1 MDVRYYDDLQGGVL
15 ESFGRMFKS
24 NVKLYVYPQRDER
37 SGKTLTLDDVEAAG
51 PLRHL
56 KTFLT
61 ETGRLEPIH
70 NFNAGYL
77 EIRADAV
84 RAQIE
89 SGDVTW
95 ESAVPAAVARTIK
108 RDGLFGYRAPS

>member
-1 MDVRYYDDLQGGVL
+1 MLADYLAQHTTKPIAIALGLPTLADIMDVRYYDDLQGGVL

-37 SGKTLTLDDVEAAG
+37 SGRTLTLDDVEAAG

-56 KTFLT
+56 KAFLT

-84 RAQIE
+84 RTQDRV
-89 SGDVTW
+89 G
-95 ESAVPAAVARTIK
+95 
-108 RDGLFGYRAPS
+108 

>member
-1 MDVRYYDDLQGGVL
+1 
-15 ESFGRMFKS
+15 MFKS

-37 SGKTLTLDDVEAAG
+37 SGKTLTLHDVDAVG

-89 SGDVTW
+89 SGDVAW
-95 ESAVPAAVARTIK
+95 ESAVPSAVARTIK